1 MPRVT
6 RSMSRQRERGRRS
19 FRGRGRLIGRVTQTA
34 SNSVQFMRLMRIII
48 ASLPLDDGLQSLFDV
63 IFNYI
68 IKQVT
73 GQKEAVDYFTGAYCI
88 FKITP
93 GILLSMSPLL
103 AESADGYSFPGYPVS
118 VRYVGMTIVNT
129 SKMSEKSGRWAAV
142 FIPYREI
149 HDDKN
154 IPATLQ
160 KLTFQQV
167 CAMPHAISAP
177 ANVALK
183 IHFKMRDRTMYCAR
197 PRELTEP
204 IGICAVFWDTS
215 RDKDIMKKSFDNSL
229 FSCEINMY
237 AGCLPHVIFGP
248 DHRKNYPASTFTIP
262 TLTNGEARIHQEDGN
277 VLFAKYD
284 EYLKVREERK
294 RIAALEEGMRDCET
308 K

>member
-1 MPRVT
+1 M
-6 RSMSRQRERGRRS
+6 
-19 FRGRGRLIGRVTQTA
+19 TQTA
-34 SNSVQFMRLMRIII
+34 SNSVQFMRLIRIII
-48 ASLPLDDGLQSLFDV
+48 ASLPLDDGVQSLFDV

-68 IKQVT
+68 IKRVT
-73 GQKEAVDYFTGAYCI
+73 GPQETNSYYTGAYCM

-93 GILLSMSPLL
+93 GSLLSMSPLL
-103 AESADGYSFPGYPVS
+103 AENGNEYSFPGYPVS
-118 VRYVGMTIVNT
+118 IKYLGMTIINT
-129 SKMSEKSGRWAAV
+129 SKMSERSGRWAVV

-149 HDDKN
+149 HDDTN
-154 IPATLQ
+154 IPATLR

-167 CAMPHAISAP
+167 CAMPHARTAP

-197 PRELTEP
+197 PRELSEP

-215 RDKDIMKKSFDNSL
+215 RDKDLMKESFDNST

-248 DHRKNYPASTFTIP
+248 DHRKNYPPSTFKIP
-262 TLTNGEARIHQEDGN
+262 TLTNGEARIHLEDGTM
-277 VLFAKYD
+277 LFARYKDYM
-284 EYLKVREERK
+284 KMMEEK
-294 RIAALEEGMRDCET
+294 ERIDALEDSMKNLES